1 MKSVAILLVAAA
13 ALLAA
18 GCGGS
23 GDSNE
28 GTSSS
33 AVETAQLA
41 TYGDQP
47 APAGAAVAAAGIT
60 VVGTGSASAVPDEAE
75 WSFGVRAEAETAA
88 GAMSQAA
95 TVSKRVVDALKNAGV
110 KGEDLRTESISLYP
124 QQDEMGQSIIGYTA
138 SSTVHATMNISKA
151 GQIID
156 RVVAAGANEIYG
168 PTLRVSNSDEQYA
181 QAVDEAFDDA
191 RARAEAVAAKAGV
204 TLGAPVAIVEGG
216 GAMPM
221 PYYGT
226 ALLERAEGA
235 ADMSIEPGEQDIQA
249 SLTVTFAIS

>member
-23 GDSNE
+23 GDN
-28 GTSSS
+28 GGDGSSS
-33 AVETAQLA
+33 AVERAQLA
-41 TYGDQP
+41 AYGDQP
-47 APAGAAVAAAGIT
+47 APAPAGVSGAGIT

-95 TVSKRVVDALKNAGV
+95 TVSKRVVDALKNAGI

-124 QQDEMGQSIIGYTA
+124 QHDEMGQSITGYTA
-138 SSTVHATMNISKA
+138 SNTVHATMQISKA

-221 PYYGT
+221 PYYG
-226 ALLERAEGA
+226 RATLDAGA
-235 ADMSIEPGEQDIQA
+235 AEMSVEPGEQDIQA

>member
-23 GDSNE
+23 GDN
-28 GTSSS
+28 GGDGSSS
-33 AVETAQLA
+33 AVERAQLA
-41 TYGDQP
+41 AYGDQP
-47 APAGAAVAAAGIT
+47 APAGAAVTAAGIT

-95 TVSKRVVDALKNAGV
+95 TVSKRVVDALKNAGI

-124 QQDEMGQSIIGYTA
+124 QQDDMGQNIIGYSA

-191 RARAEAVAAKAGV
+191 RSRAEAVAAKAGV

-221 PYYGT
+221 PYYG
-226 ALLERAEGA
+226 RATLDAGA
-235 ADMSIEPGEQDIQA
+235 AEMSVEPGEQDIQA

>member
-13 ALLAA
+13 AVLAA

-23 GDSNE
+23 G
-28 GTSSS
+28 TTATTARAAPSSGRS
-33 AVETAQLA
+33 WRPTGINRRLPRQAFRGGNHRRRHGLGQRGSRRGGVVVRR
-41 TYGDQP
+41 
-47 APAGAAVAAAGIT
+47 AGGGRDGRRRDEPGRQHVQAG
-60 VVGTGSASAVPDEAE
+60 
-75 WSFGVRAEAETAA
+75 R
-88 GAMSQAA
+88 
-95 TVSKRVVDALKNAGV
+95 DALKNAGI

>member
-23 GDSNE
+23 GDN
-28 GTSSS
+28 GGDGSSS
-33 AVETAQLA
+33 AVERAQLA
-41 TYGDQP
+41 AYGDQP
-47 APAGAAVAAAGIT
+47 APVPAGVSGAGIT

-95 TVSKRVVDALKNAGV
+95 TVSKRVVDALKNAGI

-124 QQDEMGQSIIGYTA
+124 QQDEMGQSITGYTA

-221 PYYGT
+221 PYYG
-226 ALLERAEGA
+226 RATLDAGA
-235 ADMSIEPGEQDIQA
+235 AEMSVEPGEQDIQA

>member
-1 MKSVAILLVAAA
+1 MKSVAIFLVAAA
-13 ALLAA
+13 AFLAA

-23 GDSNE
+23 GDNT
-28 GTSSS
+28 GNDSSS
-33 AVETAQLA
+33 AVERAQLA
-41 TYGDQP
+41 AYGDQP
-47 APAGAAVAAAGIT
+47 APTPAGASGAGIT

-95 TVSKRVVDALKNAGV
+95 TVSKRVVEALKNAGI
-110 KGEDLRTESISLYP
+110 KGEDLRTESVSLYP
-124 QQDEMGQSIIGYTA
+124 QQDEMGQSITGYTA

-151 GQIID
+151 GHIID

-191 RARAEAVAAKAGV
+191 RARAEAVASKAGV

-221 PYYGT
+221 PYYGRT
-226 ALLERAEGA
+226 AALAEGGS
-235 ADMSIEPGEQDIQA
+235 DMAIEPGQQDVQA
-249 SLTVTFAIS
+249 VLTVTFAIS